1 MTVLSRDP
9 RLEGGLLTEQVTRVL
24 TPRSSEAGAHF
35 CGRVSPGPRS
45 ASASL
50 LGAAGSWSCLGH
62 ESVIAVGLLPRG
74 YGIGRLSWYLG
85 RFLIKHSSAL
95 T

>member
-9 RLEGGLLTEQVTRVL
+9 RLEGGLLTEQVTHVL
-24 TPRSSEAGAHF
+24 TPRSSEVSAHF

-50 LGAAGSWSCLGH
+50 LGGAGSWSCLGN
-62 ESVIAVGLLPRG
+62 ESVVTVGLLPCG
-74 YGIGRLSWYLG
+74 YGIGRLS
-85 RFLIKHSSAL
+85 
-95 T
+95 